1 MSQRL
6 HDSRVALFMS
16 KVIVTQVSDQVK
28 RSTIEQKKLFWTA
41 KTPKVCQN
49 HKRLRNV
56 THNTSE
62 TALQLF
68 IPELLKIKTLV
79 KAWLLVD
86 TVLLH
91 R

>member
-1 MSQRL
+1 
-6 HDSRVALFMS
+6 MS
-16 KVIVTQVSDQVK
+16 KTSQNSK
-28 RSTIEQKKLFWTA
+28 GIELPGQLKKLFWTA

-91 R
+91 K

>member
-1 MSQRL
+1 
-6 HDSRVALFMS
+6 MS
-16 KVIVTQVSDQVK
+16 KSIVTQVSDQVK

-56 THNTSE
+56 TLNTSE
-62 TALQLF
+62 IALQLF
-68 IPELLKIKTLV
+68 IPETLV